1 MNLSILPADTF
12 IVINKTILTDY
23 DKKLLLNLY
32 QPIIGTIATNLYL
45 SFWAYLDKS
54 ELFSTEWSHHHL
66 MTNTQ
71 LNLDTIVVARE
82 KLEGIG
88 LVKTYYKKDS
98 VNNYI
103 YELYS
108 PLNAYEFFNN
118 PILSTT
124 LLSNIGKTEFEKLIN
139 YYKLPNINLSSYEN
153 ITHSFNEVFDTIDN
167 PNLEYYDNLSGINK
181 NKLGII
187 NNNILDIFSLIP
199 DGLINTKILSK
210 ELKEA
215 IFNYCYIYNFNNDE
229 MAEIIINSLDE
240 KKKIDINLLKD
251 NCEKYYKFEHLG
263 TLPTLIYKNQPE
275 ALRKNVSNI
284 SKKSKLI
291 YQFENLSP
299 YEYLTSKNGGIKPSV
314 SDLNLVAYLLTELKM
329 MPGVVNVLLDYV
341 LKIND
346 NSLNRSFVDTIA
358 SQWIRNNIKT
368 VEDAM
373 NIAEREYKKRNKL
386 VETKTKKKKEIQKP
400 TWFEQDINTNEAS
413 LEEQEE
419 MEKLLSEF
427 K

>member
-314 SDLNLVAYLLTELKM
+314 SDLNLVAYLLTELK
-329 MPGVVNVLLDYV
+329 
-341 LKIND
+341 
-346 NSLNRSFVDTIA
+346 
-358 SQWIRNNIKT
+358 
-368 VEDAM
+368 
-373 NIAEREYKKRNKL
+373 
-386 VETKTKKKKEIQKP
+386 
-400 TWFEQDINTNEAS
+400 
-413 LEEQEE
+413 
-419 MEKLLSEF
+419 
-427 K
+427 

>member
-23 DKKLLLNLY
+23 DKKLLFNLY

-54 ELFSTEWSHHHL
+54 ELFSIECSHHHL
-66 MTNTQ
+66 MVNTQ
-71 LNLDTIVVARE
+71 LNLDAIVIARE

-124 LLSNIGKTEFEKLIN
+124 LLSNIGKQEFEKLIN
-139 YYKLPNINLSSYEN
+139 YYKLPNIDLSSYEN
-153 ITHSFNEVFDTIDN
+153 ITHSFNEVFDNVDN
-167 PNLEYYDNLSGINK
+167 PSLEYYDNLSGINK
-181 NKLGII
+181 NKLSVI

-199 DGLINTKILSK
+199 EGLINIKVLSK
-210 ELKEA
+210 ELKET

-229 MAEIIINSLDE
+229 MVEIIINSLDE
-240 KKKIDINLLKD
+240 KKKIDLNLLKD

-275 ALRKNVSNI
+275 ALRKNVTNT
-284 SKKSKLI
+284 SKKAKLI

-299 YEYLTSKNGGIKPSV
+299 YEYLTIKNGGIKPSV

-386 VETKTKKKKEIQKP
+386 VETKTKKKKEVQKP
-400 TWFEQDINTNEAS
+400 TWFEQDINTSEAS